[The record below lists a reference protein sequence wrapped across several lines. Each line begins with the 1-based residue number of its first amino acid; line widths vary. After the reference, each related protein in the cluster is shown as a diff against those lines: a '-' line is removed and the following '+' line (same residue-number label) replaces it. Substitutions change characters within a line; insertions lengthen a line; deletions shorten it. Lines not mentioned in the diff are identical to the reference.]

1 MPRTDSTIPGITIL
15 ANDSTGLVASCLS
28 AGAFLTTASKFA
40 VGCTLT
46 DTNTGKLYYN
56 AGTVAVPSW
65 NSVGDIATAEIA
77 DGAVTYPKRSV
88 VGAATATADGLTTGL
103 ILDGETFVTVTSDSA
118 TKFITLPA
126 ITSAGIGQQV
136 DLYVGATGYEL
147 VTPAS
152 SNNTINTV
160 DADQTNQLD
169 VAANTLLRCVQVSAT
184 GWYCYQ
190 VAATT
195 ITVVAPDND

>member
-1 MPRTDSTIPGITIL
+1 MPAIS
-15 ANDSTGLVASCLS
+15 
-28 AGAFLTTASKFA
+28 
-40 VGCTLT
+40 
-46 DTNTGKLYYN
+46 
-56 AGTVAVPSW
+56 
-65 NSVGDIATAEIA
+65 
-77 DGAVTYPKRSV
+77 
-88 VGAATATADGLTTGL
+88 
-103 ILDGETFVTVTSDSA
+103 SA
-118 TKFITLPA
+118 TV
-126 ITSAGIGQQV
+126 GQTV

-169 VAANTLLRCVQVSAT
+169 VAANTLLRCIQVSDT
-184 GWYCYQ
+184 GWYAYQ